1 MDDVLLNKA
10 GIIERCLRRV
20 AEEYRGDPARLED
33 FTHQDSI
40 VLNLERA
47 CQASIDAAMYV
58 VAREHLGVPQ
68 DSADA
73 FRLLAAAGRLDAQLA
88 ERLRRMVG
96 FRNVAIHEYQA
107 LDIRIL
113 RSIVDSRLVDFT
125 DLCAALGLR
134 VRP

>member
-20 AEEYRGDPARLED
+20 AEEYRGDPTRLEV
-33 FTHQDSI
+33 FTYQDSI

-47 CQASIDAAMYV
+47 CQASIDMAMYV
-58 VAREHLGVPQ
+58 VARDHLGVPQ

-73 FRLLAAAGRLDAQLA
+73 FRLLAQAGRLDAPLA

-96 FRNVAIHEYQA
+96 FRNVALHEY
-107 LDIRIL
+107 
-113 RSIVDSRLVDFT
+113 
-125 DLCAALGLR
+125 
-134 VRP
+134 